1 MFPMLGEG
9 LFLFLLGFFL
19 FFLILLLSVFYF
31 INFLFCWGVGF
42 FDKLI
47 SFESGFSSLGKINIF
62 FSLHFFLV
70 LLIFV
75 LFDLEFVL
83 ILFFFFGGKGIL
95 ILFFLVIFFIFFS
108 FFLEWFLK
116 KLVWAF

>member
-1 MFPMLGEG
+1 MGFLFG
-9 LFLFLLGFFL
+9 LFYLINFLLG
-19 FFLILLLSVFYF
+19 SWQGPS
-31 INFLFCWGVGF
+31 N
-42 FDKLI
+42 KLR
-47 SFESGFSSLGKINIF
+47 SFESGFSSLGKVKVF

-83 ILFFFFGGKGIL
+83 ILFFFFGGKFFFVI
-95 ILFFLVIFFIFFS
+95 FFLVIFFIFFS

-116 KLVWAF
+116 KLIWTF